1 VLADLAR
8 LWRRRDVIEV
18 LVSREMK
25 ARYRGAALGFLWSVV
40 NPLIFMSVYVL
51 VFSVYLRIE
60 MENYPVF
67 LLCGLLPWQ
76 WFNAS
81 VGESCRSIIDSPG
94 LVEKVALP
102 TEILPLVAVS
112 SNLIHFLL
120 SVPLLVALL
129 LVMRIPVSWPIL
141 FFPLVVA
148 VQLVFTFGV
157 ALIVSSLA
165 VRFRDIV
172 QLTPTLLTFFFFVTP
187 VFYPSSMVPATYR
200 PLILLNPMAH
210 IIEAY
215 HDVLLYR
222 RPPDPTSFGA
232 VALLAVALLAA
243 GFAVFGARRDYFAE
257 EV

>member
-1 VLADLAR
+1 MIA
-8 LWRRRDVIEV
+8 V
-18 LVSREMK
+18 LVSREIK

-40 NPLIFMSVYVL
+40 NPLIFMLVYVL

-60 MENYPVF
+60 IENYPAF

-76 WFNAS
+76 WFAAS
-81 VGESCRSIIDSPG
+81 VGERSIIDNPG
-94 LVEKVALP
+94 LVKKVALP
-102 TEILPLVAVS
+102 TEILPLVAVI
-112 SNLIHFLL
+112 SNLVHFLL
-120 SVPLLVALL
+120 SVPLLIALL
-129 LVMRIPVSWPIL
+129 LVMRTPVSWPIL

-148 VQLVFTFGV
+148 VQFVFTFGV

-172 QLTPTLLTFFFFVTP
+172 QLTPNLLTFLFFMTP
-187 VFYPSSMVPATYR
+187 VMYPSSMVPATYR

-215 HDVLLYR
+215 HNVLLYR

>member
-1 VLADLAR
+1 MLTDVER

-40 NPLIFMSVYVL
+40 NPLMFMLVYVL
-51 VFSVYLRIE
+51 VFSVYLRIAID
-60 MENYPVF
+60 NYAVF

-76 WFNAS
+76 WFAAS
-81 VGESCRSIIDSPG
+81 VGESCRSIIDNPG
-94 LVEKVALP
+94 LVKKVALP

-112 SNLIHFLL
+112 SNFIHFLL
-120 SVPLLVALL
+120 SVPLLIALL

-148 VQLVFTFGV
+148 VQFVFTFGV
-157 ALIVSSLA
+157 TLIVSSLA

-172 QLTPTLLTFFFFVTP
+172 QLTPTLLTFLMFLTP
-187 VFYPSSMVPATYR
+187 VFYPTSMVPATYR
-200 PLILLNPMAH
+200 PVLLLNPMAH
-210 IIEAY
+210 IVEAY
-215 HDVLLYR
+215 HDVLLYGR
-222 RPPDPTSFGA
+222 APDPTGFGV
-232 VALLAVALLAA
+232 VALLAVGLLAA